1 MNYFKAF
8 ITYITGI
15 FKAKRNQYCFKDV
28 SFTKENGTWYVDYP
42 EWKGSKANLSMVAGA
57 DTMLDALVNHVS
69 YRPKNSN
76 HISLRVIDSGCHI
89 DGYDK
94 DGFIELERVSKD
106 MFGSYYRCSDNI
118 IGFND
123 KNKDAVLYLCPVTL
137 SVLGYY
143 PRFIYFYV
151 TG

>member
-57 DTMLDALVNHVS
+57 DTMLDALT
-69 YRPKNSN
+69 KKN
-76 HISLRVIDSGCHI
+76 HIALRVIDSRCQVP
-89 DGYDK
+89 GYEK

-106 MFGSYYRCSDNI
+106 MFGSYYRCSDTI

-123 KNKDAVLYLCPVTL
+123 KNKDSVLYLCPVTL

-143 PRFIYFYV
+143 PKYIYFYV
-151 TG
+151 TE

>member
-15 FKAKRNQYCFKDV
+15 FKAKRNPYCFKDV
-28 SFTKENGTWYVDYP
+28 SFIKENGTWYVDYP
-42 EWKGSKANLSMVAGA
+42 EWKGSKAILSMVAGA
-57 DTMLDALVNHVS
+57 DVMLDALT
-69 YRPKNSN
+69 KKN
-76 HISLRVIDSGCHI
+76 HIALRVIDSKCHLL
-89 DGYDK
+89 GYEK

-106 MFGSYYRCSDNI
+106 MFGSYYKCSDNI

-123 KNKDAVLYLCPVTL
+123 KNEDTTLYLCPVTL

-143 PRFIYFYV
+143 PKYIYFRV
-151 TG
+151 N

>member
-57 DTMLDALVNHVS
+57 DTMLDALTKKS
-69 YRPKNSN
+69 
-76 HISLRVIDSGCHI
+76 HIALRVVDSKCHVP
-89 DGYDK
+89 GYEK

-123 KNKDAVLYLCPVTL
+123 KNKDSVLYLCPVTL

-143 PRFIYFYV
+143 PKYIYFYV
-151 TG
+151 TE